1 MLPTPDREEDFTGD
15 WVLFVLRDFFERNER
30 DPDLVQILKV
40 EAKTNEV
47 QGILS
52 TTFVVDVEYK
62 YGASQSV
69 SVLYV

>member
-62 YGASQSV
+62 YGAS
-69 SVLYV
+69 